1 MIASA
6 PCTQGRP
13 WIYGKACYRQLP
25 SILRMLRTLG
35 TTRKRRT
42 VGVVIFQKRCLSTY
56 VRYWTT
62 DAQ

>member
-35 TTRKRRT
+35 TTRKRRD
-42 VGVVIFQKRCLSTY
+42 ISEEMPLY
-56 VRYWTT
+56 VCPLL
-62 DAQ
+62 DN